1 MYFLGIDGGGTKT
14 AAVLLNTDTGQT
26 QSLSLPGGNV
36 CVLGQSGCKSL
47 LAQIIA
53 KLLPGIPPADIAHAT
68 FGFAGTGRP
77 SERGWVETAAAE
89 LGFRQYTVIT
99 DAQLL
104 HYSFFA
110 GTPGILIAAGTG
122 SVCLL
127 TTPDGQ
133 YRQLGGW
140 GYLLGDTGSGFH
152 IGKFAIAHALHT
164 MDAGREPTR
173 LTKALLKF
181 YHAQSPRELIT
192 LTYAAPGSQRFV
204 ASCARQVIKLA
215 VADDPDALY
224 VIQSA
229 AEALVELAR
238 TAIHHMQTPSDKIQI
253 ALAGGILSADS
264 IVSRI
269 FKSRLSESNKTIEYM
284 PQRCIPAAA
293 AVLLAAARHGFSI
306 CDKDRHTLS
315 NLHLTDTESPDSEH

>member
-14 AAVLLNTDTGQT
+14 AAVLLNTDTGQAR
-26 QSLSLPGGNV
+26 SLSLPGGNV

-53 KLLPGIPPADIAHAT
+53 KLLPGIPSADVAHAT
-68 FGFAGTGRP
+68 FAFAGTGRP
-77 SERGWVETAAAE
+77 TERGWVETAAAE
-89 LGFRQYTVIT
+89 LGFRHCTIIT

-110 GTPGILIAAGTG
+110 DTPGILIAAGTG
-122 SVCLL
+122 SVCLF

-152 IGKFAIAHALHT
+152 IGKLAITHALDQ
-164 MDAGREPTR
+164 MDKGRQPTR
-173 LTKALLKF
+173 LTETLLQF
-181 YHAQSPRELIT
+181 YHAQNPRELIT
-192 LTYAAPGSQRFV
+192 LTYAAPGPQRFV
-204 ASCARQVIKLA
+204 ASCARQVIELA
-215 VADDPDALY
+215 ASNDPDALNI
-224 VIQSA
+224 VQSA

-238 TAIHHMQTPSDKIQI
+238 TAIHHMQAYSGKIQI
-253 ALAGGILSADS
+253 ALAGGILTADS
-264 IVSRI
+264 IVSRMV
-269 FKSRLSESNKTIEYM
+269 KHKLCESKKTIEYM
-284 PQRCIPAAA
+284 PQRCAPAVA
-293 AVLLAAARHGFSI
+293 AVFHAAARHGFSI

-315 NLHLTDTESPDSEH
+315 NLRLTQIESPECEH

>member
-14 AAVLLNTDTGQT
+14 AAVLLNTDTGQA

-53 KLLPGIPPADIAHAT
+53 KLLPGIPTADIAHAT
-68 FGFAGTGRP
+68 FAFAGTGRP
-77 SERGWVETAAAE
+77 TERGWVETAAAE
-89 LGFRQYTVIT
+89 LGFRHRAVIT

-110 GTPGILIAAGTG
+110 DTPGILIAAGTG

-133 YRQLGGW
+133 YHQLGGW
-140 GYLLGDTGSGFH
+140 GYLLGDTGSGFY
-152 IGKFAIAHALHT
+152 IGKLAITHALDQ
-164 MDAGREPTR
+164 MDQGQPPTP
-173 LTKALLKF
+173 LTEALLQF

-192 LTYAAPGSQRFV
+192 LTYAASVPPRFV
-204 ASCARQVIKLA
+204 ASCARQVIQLA
-215 VADDPDALY
+215 ADNDPDALRI
-224 VIQSA
+224 VQSA

-238 TAIHHMQTPSDKIQI
+238 TAIHHMQTSSGKIQI
-253 ALAGGILSADS
+253 ALAGGILTADS

-269 FKSRLSESNKTIEYM
+269 FRQMLSDPNKTVEYM
-284 PQRCIPAAA
+284 SQRCIPAAA
-293 AVLLAAARHGFSI
+293 AVLLAAARHGFIVS
-306 CDKDRHTLS
+306 DKDRQTLS
-315 NLHLTDTESPDSEH
+315 ILRLTETESPDSEH